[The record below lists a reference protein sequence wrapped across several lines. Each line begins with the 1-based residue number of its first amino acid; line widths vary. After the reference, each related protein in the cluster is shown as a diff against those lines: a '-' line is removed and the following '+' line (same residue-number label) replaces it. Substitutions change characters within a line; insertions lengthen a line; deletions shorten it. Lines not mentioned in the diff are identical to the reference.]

1 MEDEAILAL
10 YWQRDEEALAATAA
24 KYGGY
29 CGSIARQILGDPGD
43 AEECVNDTWL
53 HAWNAIPPHRPPRL
67 SLFLGK
73 ITRELAINRWNA
85 GRARKRG
92 GGEYALALEELRE
105 VVSAR
110 RGQPEEGVEAELLG
124 RAISDFLRTQPPQ
137 TASIFVR
144 RYYHLCPIRQIAA
157 EFAISE
163 SKTKSILFRMRKK
176 LHTYLEGEELL

>member
-10 YWQRDEEALAATAA
+10 YWQRDENALAATAA

-29 CGSIARQILGDPGD
+29 CTAIARQILADPGD
-43 AEECVNDTWL
+43 AEECV
-53 HAWNAIPPHRPPRL
+53 NAIPPHRPPRL

-92 GGEYALALEELRE
+92 GGEYALALEELKE

-110 RGQPEEGVEAELLG
+110 TGQPEETVEAELLG

-137 TASIFVR
+137 AANVFVR
-144 RYYHLCPIRQIAA
+144 RYYHLCSVRQIAA

-176 LHTYLEGEELL
+176 LRTYLEGEELL

>member
-1 MEDEAILAL
+1 MVHFVGAGP
-10 YWQRDEEALAATAA
+10 
-24 KYGGY
+24 GGPD
-29 CGSIARQILGDPGD
+29 L
-43 AEECVNDTWL
+43 
-53 HAWNAIPPHRPPRL
+53 
-67 SLFLGK
+67 
-73 ITRELAINRWNA
+73 ITL
-85 GRARKRG
+85 RG
-92 GGEYALALEELRE
+92 
-105 VVSAR
+105 
-110 RGQPEEGVEAELLG
+110 AELLG